1 MKKITN
7 KNFIKKLYEK
17 KKSDKILSDEI
28 NNLYCYWKD

>member
-1 MKKITN
+1 MKILL
-7 KNFIKKLYEK
+7 KNYTK

>member
-1 MKKITN
+1 MKILL
-7 KNFIKKLYEK
+7 KNYTKK